1 MPLQHHQ
8 MHMSLLSLEEEHVA
22 YVETMLY
29 LCVVRMTFSLRIE
42 LDEILYRL
50 LKNVPVDA

>member
-1 MPLQHHQ
+1 
-8 MHMSLLSLEEEHVA
+8 MSLLSMEEEHVA

-42 LDEILYRL
+42 LDEILYRF

>member
-8 MHMSLLSLEEEHVA
+8 MHMSLLSQEEEHVA
-22 YVETMLY
+22 YVKAMLY

-42 LDEILYRL
+42 LDEILYSAY
-50 LKNVPVDA
+50 KNSLTAV